1 MNKYSFNELE
11 VFPNVFISGHIEYS
25 ARSSNAHNAAPY
37 DRTDD
42 RIDLDWNSFTI
53 EQAFDDKGE
62 DIILTEAL
70 DLNALSKIKNSLT
83 KNVIDHAYEKAKW
96 EIV

>member
-25 ARSSNAHNAAPY
+25 ARSSNAHNTAPY

-42 RIDLDWNSFTI
+42 RIDLDWNSFTLD
-53 EQAFDDKGE
+53 QAFDDKGK
-62 DIILTEAL
+62 DIV
-70 DLNALSKIKNSLT
+70 LSGQYEIKVLLEIKRVLT
-83 KNVIDHAYEKAKW
+83 KNVIDHAYENAKW
-96 EIV
+96 KIV